1 MSHYHLE
8 IIMPPV
14 ADIKAAVEQIMKPF
28 SENEEGS
35 RNSFWD
41 WWVIGGRYAGA
52 KLNYDKSK
60 EEAFYAWLKEEGV
73 TVSGLQ
79 FGKQELSPNTQA
91 PKVDAKWAEMFPESG
106 LAVCPLFSHYQDQ
119 YKDNLQAPDVLR
131 LGNVAKDLT
140 AFAVIVAKKAYNS
153 DDLEAEFM
161 IHQYV
166 WNGVMHVDTKWDG
179 LVSSALEMQAKK
191 LENYREEYRKEV
203 TPTDEWLCVTV
214 DYHS

>member
-14 ADIKAAVEQIMKPF
+14 EDVKAAVEQIMKPF
-28 SENEEGS
+28 NEGAEDAS
-35 RNSFWD
+35 DSFWD
-41 WWVIGGRYAGA
+41 WYVIGGRFAGA
-52 KLNYDKSK
+52 KLNYDETK

-79 FGKQELSPNTQA
+79 CGKQELRPNTQS

-106 LAVCPLFSHYQDQ
+106 LTVCPLFSHYHDQ
-119 YKDNLQAPDVLR
+119 YEDSLHPPDVTR

-140 AFAVIVAKKAYNS
+140 AFAVIVAKKAYKG
-153 DDLEAEFM
+153 DTLEAEFM
-161 IHQYV
+161 IHQYM
-166 WNGVMHVDTKWDG
+166 WNGVTHVDTKWDG
-179 LVSSALEMQAKK
+179 LVSSALEIHAKK
-191 LENYREEYRKEV
+191 LEGYREEYKAEV
-203 TPTDEWLCVTV
+203 TPTDDWLCVTV